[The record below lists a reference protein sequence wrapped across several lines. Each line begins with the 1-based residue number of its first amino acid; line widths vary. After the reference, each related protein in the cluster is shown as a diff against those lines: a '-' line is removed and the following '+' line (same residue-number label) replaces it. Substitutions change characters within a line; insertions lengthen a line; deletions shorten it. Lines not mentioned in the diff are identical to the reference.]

1 MESFVEDYATE
12 TEASTSLNNNS
23 DCGTDT
29 KSASVE
35 TKQPEDV
42 NSAGGSDARKRT
54 KPEGSASK
62 AGSEFASVIDD
73 NFDWFDGIV
82 DFDED
87 MISDGAQ
94 DDIIR
99 SASTEPSAKRH
110 RRWKRRMSLYSF
122 VVKSGRLL
130 PLEEKSVNRLRPV
143 FSWRPS
149 DFSTRTTTNTRFF
162 NSQTEHARTSV
173 ILAGK
178 TP

>member
-12 TEASTSLNNNS
+12 TKVSISLNNNS

-42 NSAGGSDARKRT
+42 NSASGSDARKRT

-62 AGSEFASVIDD
+62 TGSGFASAIDD

-82 DFDED
+82 DFDDD

-94 DDIIR
+94 DDIIS

-110 RRWKRRMSLYSF
+110 RRWKSHTSLYSLM
-122 VVKSGRLL
+122 VWRWQI
-130 PLEEKSVNRLRPV
+130 
-143 FSWRPS
+143 SWS
-149 DFSTRTTTNTRFF
+149 KV
-162 NSQTEHARTSV
+162 AV
-173 ILAGK
+173 CYLWKKKA
-178 TP
+178 